1 MCFLEQL
8 ESPLWYEARLILEY
22 FYSKPFWWKKS
33 RKLTICAVHSKYPS
47 SKLSAILK
55 WQKIND
61 FFAFEILMLRHL
73 HKHGDKETL
82 DTRLLRN
89 FSESNNKLG
98 KWKHFLNVT
107 QSQKKHKRQKEKLKF
122 EFRVLLIGLNLVL
135 KFVFVWQSNHNNLYV
150 VSLHST
156 NLYSGT

>member
-1 MCFLEQL
+1 MFKKIRFLRAFLTSLSHL
-8 ESPLWYEARLILEY
+8 ERLALEY
-22 FYSKPFWWKKS
+22 FFSKPFWWKS

-89 FSESNNKLG
+89 FSESYNKLE
-98 KWKHFLNVT
+98 KMETFLNVI
-107 QSQKKHKRQKEKLKF
+107 QKLKQLEKGKF
-122 EFRVLLIGLNLVL
+122 EF
-135 KFVFVWQSNHNNLYV
+135 
-150 VSLHST
+150 
-156 NLYSGT
+156 